1 MINELDLSFYSDR
14 FHEMKLE
21 GLKQKNF
28 VYGKNGTGK
37 SSITEAIK
45 NNHSTEYDIHLFD
58 GYKRVFGE
66 NERLDAIALGEK
78 NKEVQTKIEE
88 LNSTIK
94 ELSKDLREP
103 VNDEENTYSR
113 HRDSLQDYLKI
124 KENIEEYFTKCASE
138 IKNRGNPQVA
148 SPTYNKQSFK
158 EDMNKVSK
166 ISKDE
171 IRKYEKT
178 IKEDRKDIEVNLKLP
193 VINGEEIQEEI
204 NGLLT
209 TSIKPTKIINELE
222 SDHRKQSFAREGM
235 KVHSHRDSN
244 GNLLH
249 EESCAFC
256 GNTISELRWSE
267 LDDYF
272 SESFKK
278 HEEDMS
284 EKINEIDV
292 HIERI
297 NDVEKINKNDF
308 YLAYEEE
315 INELNAEIF
324 DYKNNTNEFLRKLKR
339 ALKYKLQNI
348 FEESKEMELSTQ
360 NNGQEIL
367 NKYNQIVEENI
378 KLSQNIEQR
387 KKEAR
392 DKIRWHIVNLYIES
406 SDYKELHD
414 HLNVSKGRKIEIETY
429 LNDLQENLNKL
440 KNEKS
445 ELVNNSKS
453 NVIATENINKL
464 LNGLGNCTFTLE
476 HVEEEG
482 EQRGQYRVKG
492 IDGSLRSVAE
502 LSEGEKNILAFLYFL
517 NKLEDVD
524 QNTEYDKGKIIIFDD
539 PMTSND
545 DNVQYLMI
553 GALQKLYEQQ
563 NHPQLFVLTHN
574 NHFYLQMCPNK
585 RKYDKQNYLRLIK
598 MNEKTEFVKITEP
611 KDDLKPLYHELWEE
625 LKFAYENDKTT
636 FMWNNMRRILEAFNR
651 FVYGSE
657 QPRDIERNIGEFEG
671 KILAV
676 SLIKSLHVNSHIGY
690 ETDVDISG
698 KSKEELLEV
707 FKKVFEAIKF
717 ESHFKVYWG

>member
-1 MINELDLSFYSDR
+1 M
-14 FHEMKLE
+14 
-21 GLKQKNF
+21 
-28 VYGKNGTGK
+28 
-37 SSITEAIK
+37 
-45 NNHSTEYDIHLFD
+45 
-58 GYKRVFGE
+58 
-66 NERLDAIALGEK
+66 
-78 NKEVQTKIEE
+78 
-88 LNSTIK
+88 
-94 ELSKDLREP
+94 
-103 VNDEENTYSR
+103 
-113 HRDSLQDYLKI
+113 
-124 KENIEEYFTKCASE
+124 
-138 IKNRGNPQVA
+138 
-148 SPTYNKQSFK
+148 
-158 EDMNKVSK
+158 
-166 ISKDE
+166 
-171 IRKYEKT
+171 
-178 IKEDRKDIEVNLKLP
+178 
-193 VINGEEIQEEI
+193 
-204 NGLLT
+204 
-209 TSIKPTKIINELE
+209 
-222 SDHRKQSFAREGM
+222 
-235 KVHSHRDSN
+235 
-244 GNLLH
+244 
-249 EESCAFC
+249 
-256 GNTISELRWSE
+256 
-267 LDDYF
+267 
-272 SESFKK
+272 
-278 HEEDMS
+278 
-284 EKINEIDV
+284 
-292 HIERI
+292 
-297 NDVEKINKNDF
+297 
-308 YLAYEEE
+308 
-315 INELNAEIF
+315 
-324 DYKNNTNEFLRKLKR
+324 
-339 ALKYKLQNI
+339 
-348 FEESKEMELSTQ
+348 
-360 NNGQEIL
+360 
-367 NKYNQIVEENI
+367 
-378 KLSQNIEQR
+378 
-387 KKEAR
+387 
-392 DKIRWHIVNLYIES
+392 NLYIES

-414 HLNVSKGRKIEIETY
+414 HLNVSKGKKIEIKTY

-453 NVIATENINKL
+453 NIIATENINKL

-553 GALQKLYEQQ
+553 SALQKLYEQQ

-690 ETDVDISG
+690 ERDVDISG